1 MINCNEETQTILSLI
16 IEHNEISFDTFNNLC
31 DGNNNGIRIIQY
43 DFLIFNVI
51 IITIIN
57 WIEIITLIHWIPEQ
71 EIRSQTIYELNIVP
85 LTLLTQFYLIQF
97 NSHVQIGKKIQ
108 KI

>member
-1 MINCNEETQTILSLI
+1 MLVDDNWNF
-16 IEHNEISFDTFNNLC
+16 FDTIYELN
-31 DGNNNGIRIIQY
+31 D
-43 DFLIFNVI
+43 VI
-51 IITIIN
+51 STK
-57 WIEIITLIHWIPEQ
+57 
-71 EIRSQTIYELNIVP
+71 TIYELNIVP